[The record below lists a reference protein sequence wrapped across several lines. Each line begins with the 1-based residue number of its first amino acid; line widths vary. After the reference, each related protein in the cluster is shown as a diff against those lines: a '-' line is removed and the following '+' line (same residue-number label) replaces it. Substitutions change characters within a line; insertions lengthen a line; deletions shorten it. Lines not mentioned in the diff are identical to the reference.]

1 MDSFETLLELH
12 RGPIER
18 FVRWRTSSREDAE
31 DILQE
36 TYLTAFRRFG
46 QLRDPGS
53 FKAWMLAIAR
63 NKCADHY
70 RRRPQEVPLEEAP
83 ESALVQSRYGLREK
97 SPVEET
103 LDALGEREREVLLL
117 YYYEELKQEEI
128 ARRLGI
134 PLGTVKSRLYAAKK
148 QFRKHYPCPPKGETE
163 MKEKKLPEF
172 LPAYRITPIPEKPF
186 PLVWE
191 ELMGWFIV
199 PREGEKLAWAMYD
212 FPERRR
218 GEYVE
223 LVCEGRAEIHGI
235 EGTVIRAKEYD
246 AMPCNRID
254 ETDFAARTF
263 VAQLTDTHCRIL
275 AESHRSEG
283 VERLHTFLDGED
295 FLPNWGFGEDNCGN
309 EIHISPKGDI
319 LREGDRV
326 TAKDKPFLL
335 DTVGRYTVEI
345 GGRTFDTVCV
355 MDIETYDAGVATEQF
370 LDREGR
376 TVLWRRFNRDDWQVK
391 AGDPVWSRRLPEN
404 EVLWING
411 EKYVHWYDCI
421 TDRCL

>member
-36 TYLTAFRRFG
+36 TFLTAFRRFD
-46 QLRDPGS
+46 QLRDRNS

-63 NKCADHY
+63 NKCADHLRG
-70 RRRPQEVPLEEAP
+70 RREELPLEEVP
-83 ESALVQSRYGLREK
+83 ESALVQSRYGLREE
-97 SPVEET
+97 SPVGET
-103 LDALGEREREVLLL
+103 LEALSERNREVLLL

-163 MKEKKLPEF
+163 MKEEKLPEF
-172 LPAYRITPIPEKPF
+172 MPAYRITPIPEKPF

-335 DTVGRYTVEI
+335 DAVGRYTVEI

-355 MDIETYDAGVATEQF
+355 MDIETYDEGMATEQF

-376 TVLWRRFNRDDWQVK
+376 TVLWRRFNRDDWKVK
-391 AGDPVWSRRLPEN
+391 AGDRLWSQRLPEN

-421 TDRCL
+421 TDRIR